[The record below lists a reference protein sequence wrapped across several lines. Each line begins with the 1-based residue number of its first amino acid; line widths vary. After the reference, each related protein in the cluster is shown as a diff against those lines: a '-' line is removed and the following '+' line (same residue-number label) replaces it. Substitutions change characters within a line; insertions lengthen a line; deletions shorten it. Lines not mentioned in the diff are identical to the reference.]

1 MHLPISPWMPTA
13 PLLIVGLTLTLTLT
27 LNSTSTLTLTLTLTP
42 TPTPTLTPILTPTL
56 TRTQVGSF
64 DKYQPAVYAL
74 DLLAAPG
81 PKGKRVVRTFRHP
94 KLLHPAG
101 MLVRSG
107 LLLP

>member
-1 MHLPISPWMPTA
+1 
-13 PLLIVGLTLTLTLT
+13 
-27 LNSTSTLTLTLTLTP
+27 
-42 TPTPTLTPILTPTL
+42 
-56 TRTQVGSF
+56 VGSF